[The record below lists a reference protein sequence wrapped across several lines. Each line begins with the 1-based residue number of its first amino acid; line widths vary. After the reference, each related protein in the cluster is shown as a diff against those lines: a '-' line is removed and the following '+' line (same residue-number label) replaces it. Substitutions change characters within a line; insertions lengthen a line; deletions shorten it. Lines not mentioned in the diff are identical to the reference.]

1 LFIGNTL
8 RMLIA
13 VGSLSKVKYNATLGA
28 VQRLG
33 VKCDVRSVNIGSGV
47 ENQPLGIESLVGAR
61 NRAKGAQETADA
73 DLGVGLEGG
82 LLELLGSHYIGAVCC
97 VVNRRGEEGIS
108 TTPLWLAP
116 GGLVKKLESGIEL
129 GDVMDE
135 VTNSEGTKHSLGA
148 VGILTGGKLTRTH
161 SYEDAVVLALSRFVR
176 PEVFNRLSSL

>member
-1 LFIGNTL
+1 
-8 RMLIA
+8 MLIA

-28 VQRLG
+28 VQRLE
-33 VKCDVRSVNIGSGV
+33 VKCDVRPVNIGSGV

-97 VVNRRGEEGIS
+97 VVNRRGEEGMS

-135 VTNSEGTKHSLGA
+135 VTNSEGTKYSLGA

-161 SYEDAVVLALSRFVR
+161 AYEDAVVLALSRFVR
-176 PEVFNRLSSL
+176 PEVFNKLSSL

>member
-1 LFIGNTL
+1 MSIGSAWH
-8 RMLIA
+8 MLIA

-33 VKCDVRSVNIGSGV
+33 IECDVRSVSIGSGV
-47 ENQPLGIESLVGAR
+47 SRQPVGIESLIGAR
-61 NRAKGAQETADA
+61 NRARGAQETTDA
-73 DLGVGLEGG
+73 DFGVGLEGG
-82 LLELLGSHYIGAVCC
+82 LLGLLGSYYIGAVCC
-97 VVNRRGEEGIS
+97 VVNRQAEEGVS

-116 GGLVKKLESGIEL
+116 DGLVKRLESGIEL

-161 SYEDAVVLALSRFVR
+161 AYEDAVVLALSRFVR
-176 PEVFNRLSSL
+176 PEVFSKLSSL